1 MPFLPP
7 NQQCQ
12 STEGTNGMEYKIN
25 WNGPN
30 RVDKGRSVPNY
41 TNSQLNANVVGT
53 ADFYFA
59 ESVNATKKNAQ
70 QLETTAPSPME
81 EETDPD
87 RSDLDRTDPNTG
99 SEGKS
104 VLDPACSTDVTD
116 TTSHIERNP
125 ASVARRKRKNR
136 TRRRN
141 RRINRRKNRRQ
152 RQRKER
158 RQRRQRNNASGRR
171 NRTAAARRRDA

>member
-1 MPFLPP
+1 MRCESLILV
-7 NQQCQ
+7 NQGAP
-12 STEGTNGMEYKIN
+12 TPLKTGMEYKIN

-41 TNSQLNANVVGT
+41 TNSQLNTNVIGT

-59 ESVNATKKNAQ
+59 ESVNATKKNVQ

-87 RSDLDRTDPNTG
+87 RTDPVRSDPNTG
-99 SEGKS
+99 SDGTS
-104 VLDPACSTDVTD
+104 VLDPASSTDVTA
-116 TTSHIERNP
+116 TTSRIKRSP
-125 ASVARRKRKNR
+125 ASVARRKNR

-141 RRINRRKNRRQ
+141 RRIKRRKKRRQ
-152 RQRKER
+152 TKRKKR

>member
-1 MPFLPP
+1 MRCESLILV
-7 NQQCQ
+7 NQGAP
-12 STEGTNGMEYKIN
+12 TPLKTGMEYKIN

-41 TNSQLNANVVGT
+41 TNSQLNTNVIGT
-53 ADFYFA
+53 ADFSFA
-59 ESVNATKKNAQ
+59 ESVNATKKNVQ

-87 RSDLDRTDPNTG
+87 RSDLDRTDPNPG
-99 SEGKS
+99 SEGTS
-104 VLDPACSTDVTD
+104 VLDAASSTDVTA
-116 TTSHIERNP
+116 TTSRIKRSP

-141 RRINRRKNRRQ
+141 RRIKRRKRRQ
-152 RQRKER
+152 RKRKER
-158 RQRRQRNNASGRR
+158 KNVARQRKNAQME
-171 NRTAAARRRDA
+171 